1 MIDGHDQHRVY
12 KCVKLLKKKNIM
24 ENKTF
29 KLNCHKL
36 QFSKAKE
43 ELQLYTVHIL
53 KYLHLNDK
61 HIIY

>member
-1 MIDGHDQHRVY
+1 
-12 KCVKLLKKKNIM
+12 M

-29 KLNCHKL
+29 NLNCHKL
-36 QFSKAKE
+36 QFSKVKE

>member
-1 MIDGHDQHRVY
+1 MCETF
-12 KCVKLLKKKNIM
+12 KEKNMM

-36 QFSKAKE
+36 QFSKEKE
-43 ELQLYTVHIL
+43 ELQLYPVNRL